1 MATLILNNTEHF
13 FVLVCDLALDY
24 VNSYTWT
31 FELQVATQLAHED

>member
-1 MATLILNNTEHF
+1 MATFILNNTEHF